1 MRHRRHRQQ
10 PLPPLSRTGRR
21 ATWRAGPPVVLA
33 ALLLL
38 AAGGAGAQTSG
49 SVALSSDYRWRGESL
64 SDGRAASQL
73 AVNYDNAAGWYG
85 GAQLAS
91 VRLRERDG
99 AQAIAYAGL
108 ARRLASGWSWEA
120 GASATVH
127 SRDHA
132 SDYREGFVG
141 LAGERLGVRLSLAP
155 RYLGRDLR
163 SAYLELNGFQ
173 PVHER
178 LKLIAHLGLLHP
190 LSQGAGPQQRDNF
203 DLRLGIAATLGD
215 ASLQLAWLARTR
227 NAPRP
232 SYADPSYATSA
243 YSAPAPAYAGDAA
256 PDALV
261 LSLSYSF

>member
-1 MRHRRHRQQ
+1 M
-10 PLPPLSRTGRR
+10 LSALLSGTPPALLS
-21 ATWRAGPPVVLA
+21 AVLA
-33 ALLLL
+33 ALFLL

-49 SVALSSDYRWRGESL
+49 SVTLSSDYRWRGESL

-99 AQAIAYAGL
+99 AQAITYAGL
-108 ARRLASGWSWEA
+108 ARRQASGWSWEA

-163 SAYLELNGFQ
+163 SAYLEL
-173 PVHER
+173 
-178 LKLIAHLGLLHP
+178 K
-190 LSQGAGPQQRDNF
+190 
-203 DLRLGIAATLGD
+203 
-215 ASLQLAWLARTR
+215 
-227 NAPRP
+227 
-232 SYADPSYATSA
+232 SYATSA